1 MKKVIG
7 YLLLCSVHVFAEANV
22 QKDEPNVI
30 DTPDPKIVTKTFA
43 PNSATGNADRAS
55 KISAPRL
62 CIYIGLKQTHMIN
75 LNSDAGSVFI
85 SDPEIADVQVL
96 SPRIVC
102 VWGLKNGE
110 ASLVINDK
118 NHKNLVMA
126 TVKVGYHLNSL
137 YELIAA
143 AYPDA
148 KVSLKCMN
156 DALMISG
163 TVADAKV
170 ASDIISIVTKSCS
183 DDAKI
188 LNNLKIQ
195 SPSQVLLKVK
205 IAEVKRSVV
214 KSFGI
219 NWVSF
224 FNHSGFGIG
233 LITAG
238 LTAAVNTLFGT
249 NSGGSSGGAAA
260 SAAGAPT
267 TPGAVSALPTGLP
280 QITNTTFGT
289 FAPSDAGMGRW
300 IAGYTGNANIQFSS
314 IIDALANESMAVILA
329 EPTLVAQS
337 GKTARFKAGGEK
349 GYLVASTSVGTA
361 PTTEFKEWGTSIEF
375 TPVVMDGNRI
385 HMKVHP
391 KVSSLV
397 TDVGTNDIPSLNS
410 REVETTVELNSGQS
424 IAIAGLL
431 QVLTTNMSYSTSPL
445 ASLPLIGGL
454 FRSSK
459 KAREETELV
468 VIVTPYIVKPT
479 SKELRTPVDNLP
491 RMFSPLS
498 QSLSGR
504 FMSSK
509 GDTTAKPVITD
520 LPPHAGHIIR

>member
-1 MKKVIG
+1 MKKVIRC
-7 YLLLCSVHVFAEANV
+7 LLFCCSCVFADDHLAKASQNDVGIESNNIV
-22 QKDEPNVI
+22 RG
-30 DTPDPKIVTKTFA
+30 PKI
-43 PNSATGNADRAS
+43 S
-55 KISAPRL
+55 KSSSI
-62 CIYIGLKQTHMIN
+62 IEIGLRHTHLIN
-75 LNSDAGSVFI
+75 LDSDAGSVFI

-96 SPRIVC
+96 SPRVVC

-118 NHKNLVMA
+118 NHKNLLMA
-126 TVKVGYHLNSL
+126 TLKIGYNLDSL
-137 YELIAA
+137 YELIST

-148 KVSLKCMN
+148 KVSLKSMN
-156 DALMISG
+156 DALMVSG

-170 ASDIISIVTKSCS
+170 ASDIMSILTKACG

-188 LNNLKIQ
+188 LNNMKVQ

-214 KSFGI
+214 KNFGI

-224 FNHSGFGIG
+224 LNHSSGLGIG

-238 LTAAVNTLFGT
+238 LTAAVNTLFGM
-249 NSGGSSGGAAA
+249 NSSGGGSSGGASGGGGA
-260 SAAGAPT
+260 SAGTQASIPN
-267 TPGAVSALPTGLP
+267 GLL
-280 QITNTTFGT
+280 QVNKNTFGT
-289 FAPSDAGMGRW
+289 LSPSDAGMGRW
-300 IAGYTGNANIQFSS
+300 VAGYTGNDSIQFSA
-314 IIDALANESMAVILA
+314 ILDALANESMAVILA

-337 GKTARFKAGGEK
+337 GKTAIFKAGGEK

-431 QVLTTNMSYSTSPL
+431 QVLTTNMSYSTSPF
-445 ASLPLIGGL
+445 AGLPVIGGL

-468 VIVTPYIVKPT
+468 VIVTPYIVQPT

-498 QSLSGR
+498 QSFSGK
-504 FMSSK
+504 FMSAK
-509 GDTTAKPVITD
+509 GDTTKKLVVAEV
-520 LPPHAGHIIR
+520 LPHVGHIIR